1 MLNKHPLSRGG
12 ALVILTAM
20 ALTGC
25 KLEVRVP
32 YGGSV
37 MTADGSFSCNAGQTC
52 VIEVV
57 DLFFD
62 QSFVAMAAQGYRFD
76 GWKAREGYLCGGQE
90 GYCELSTA
98 GFEGHPE
105 LMAILESSETFRLE
119 PQFVWNPMPIT
130 PELVISPDPGTGD

>member
-1 MLNKHPLSRGG
+1 MLNIRDIGRSGS
-12 ALVILTAM
+12 LVLLATL

-32 YGGSV
+32 PGGSV
-37 MTADGSFSCNAGQTC
+37 MTADGSFSCAGGQTC

-62 QSFVAMAAQGYRFD
+62 QTFVAMATQGYRFD

-90 GYCELSTA
+90 GYCTLSTA
-98 GFEGHPE
+98 QFEGHPE
-105 LMAILESSETFRLE
+105 LMAILESSESFRLE
-119 PQFVWNPMPIT
+119 PHFVWAPMP
-130 PELVISPDPGTGD
+130 PNPQLVISPDPGTGD